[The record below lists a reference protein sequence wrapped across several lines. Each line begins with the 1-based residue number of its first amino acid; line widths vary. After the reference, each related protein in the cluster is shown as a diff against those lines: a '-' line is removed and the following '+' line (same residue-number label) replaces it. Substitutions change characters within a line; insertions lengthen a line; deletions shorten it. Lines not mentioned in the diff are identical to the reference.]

1 MAPYFISHKMYAFS
15 DGGAADADV
24 APVTKTS
31 VGGLPSAKSSL
42 KKKSRRRNVTFAA
55 GSDDAPVPAS
65 MAGTPAIPPPL
76 PSITPAASPA
86 PGMTSTTLA
95 SGDEGVPAA
104 APVSDAAAATADDTT
119 PLEGTPPPTTDTTS
133 LFAPPAPQMH
143 PSGFVIPLHAP
154 MPDPIPQ
161 PVEPPQNA
169 KSPNLARLL
178 KQMEEMETI
187 D

>member
-1 MAPYFISHKMYAFS
+1 
-15 DGGAADADV
+15 
-24 APVTKTS
+24 
-31 VGGLPSAKSSL
+31 
-42 KKKSRRRNVTFAA
+42 
-55 GSDDAPVPAS
+55 
-65 MAGTPAIPPPL
+65 
-76 PSITPAASPA
+76 
-86 PGMTSTTLA
+86 MTSTTLA